1 MHTWIVVPAFNEEKK
16 IAEVIN
22 SLKKEGYKRIIVV
35 DDGSSDRTYSESKL
49 MGIITLKHA
58 INRGQGAALK
68 TGIDYALEQGA
79 EIIVT
84 FDSDGQHQPEDIKN
98 IIQPIEEGKADIVL
112 GSRFLNK
119 ESNVPLVRKIFLKGG
134 ALIFRLMYGVR
145 LTDSHNGLRAFSRK
159 AAQTIKLTQD
169 KMEHASEI
177 IEEIGRRKLKYLE
190 VPVTIRYTAYSLE
203 KGQRTSNAFKIILKM
218 ILRGLVR

>member
-1 MHTWIVVPAFNEEKK
+1 MYTWIVIPAFNEEKK
-16 IAEVIN
+16 IAEVID
-22 SLKKEGYKRIIVV
+22 SLRKEGYTRIIVV
-35 DDGSSDRTYSESKL
+35 DDGSEDLTYSKAKSP
-49 MGIITLKHA
+49 GVTTLKHA

-68 TGIDYALEQGA
+68 TGIEYALEQGA

-84 FDSDGQHQPEDIKN
+84 FDSDGQHSAEDIKRL
-98 IIQPIEEGKADIVL
+98 IQPIEEGKADMVL

-119 ESNVPLVRKIFLKGG
+119 ESNVPVVRKIFLKGG

-159 AAQTIKLTQD
+159 AAQTIRLTQD

-190 VPVTIRYTAYSLE
+190 VPVTIKYTSYSLE
-203 KGQRTSNAFKIILKM
+203 KGQKTSNAFKIIFKM
-218 ILRGLVR
+218 ILKGLVR